1 MNYFLAASE
10 SCPPAGSGE
19 EREGGITLFFFFV
32 RTVDRNSRNAPNPC
46 GEFYRNAKLEESR
59 KGPPSQTVETCY

>member
-19 EREGGITLFFFFV
+19 EREGGITFFFFV
-32 RTVDRNSRNAPNPC
+32 GTVDRNSGNAPNLC

-59 KGPPSQTVETCY
+59 KGPPSRTVETCY